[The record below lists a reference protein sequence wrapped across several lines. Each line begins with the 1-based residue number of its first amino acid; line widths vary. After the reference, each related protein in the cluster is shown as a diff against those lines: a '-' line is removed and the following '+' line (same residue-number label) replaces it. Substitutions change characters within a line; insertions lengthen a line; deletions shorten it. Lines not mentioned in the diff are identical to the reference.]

1 MRNRAV
7 ASEAT
12 TAETVGPRLRF
23 AQLLGGF
30 MAEGRVDVKFDR
42 EFFAVMVRACIV
54 TNAVDTM
61 LFGDVD
67 AAKAYCHVRW
77 KIPPTDWDAY
87 LVASDPQSTMKLN
100 GEGVRYCGWKHDKD
114 ETETIHI
121 HLERKVVEF

>member
-1 MRNRAV
+1 LFGGFRA
-7 ASEAT
+7 T
-12 TAETVGPRLRF
+12 K
-23 AQLLGGF
+23 LLSGF
-30 MAEGRVDVKFDR
+30 MAEGKVDVKFDR
-42 EFFAVMVRACIV
+42 DFLAVMVRACMV

-61 LFGDVD
+61 LFGDVE

-100 GEGVRYCGWKHDKD
+100 GEGVRYCGWKYDKD